1 MASDDRGQHRMSGCV
16 GVCFNES
23 VSIRWKK
30 AIRKPTKIKQGNKE
44 PIFGG
49 GQTKLWN
56 KKNVTHTAVIG
67 LWLRFHKSAYNTHS
81 LGQSLLTFALNPNK
95 GDTIK

>member
-1 MASDDRGQHRMSGCV
+1 MEESD
-16 GVCFNES
+16 
-23 VSIRWKK
+23 KK
-30 AIRKPTKIKQGNKE
+30 ANKNKAGEQGTHIWRRTNKTME
-44 PIFGG
+44 
-49 GQTKLWN
+49 Q
-56 KKNVTHTAVIG
+56 KNVTHTAVIG